1 MTKTSILKAQ
11 QVLKNNKAFS
21 LLEIVIVLSIMGAI
35 IGIAL
40 PRLTDKKID
49 IRKVLREF
57 GTAGKDLKGRAK
69 LNGTTYRLAFQLEP
83 TNAQS
88 WWVEKSSQAT
98 LIDKK
103 TLEKEREAL
112 KEAQAKGSAEAPPA
126 VFQPDLTIF
135 KKKQTLPSG
144 FRFVHIESG
153 TQDVILTDGT
163 AYIHFFPQGLIEAS
177 AIQIEDPKKNIWT
190 LVYNPITGHMDV
202 IPEAKVLKDLAR

>member
-1 MTKTSILKAQ
+1 MLKS
-11 QVLKNNKAFS
+11 NKAFS

-57 GTAGKDLKGRAK
+57 GTAGKDLKSRAK
-69 LNGTTYRLAFQLEP
+69 LNGTTYRLAFQLDPE
-83 TNAQS
+83 NAQA

-103 TLEKEREAL
+103 KLEQEREAQ
-112 KEAQAKGSAEAPPA
+112 KQAQAEGSAETKAPA
-126 VFQPDLTIF
+126 FQPDMTIF
-135 KKKQTLPSG
+135 KKKQVLPAG
-144 FRFVHIESG
+144 FKFVHIESG
-153 TQDVILTDGT
+153 TQDLILTEGT
-163 AYIHFFPQGLIEAS
+163 AYIHFFPQGLIESS